1 MLHLTGMR
9 LFFLRAFARGK
20 RANRQTGRRSC
31 RSSDLPESSA
41 RGPSPFAPSLLK
53 GALRLRLA
61 ASLVLALSLTACG
74 GGSDEPAPTSAG
86 RDLKHVTFMAGF
98 KPQANLPFVG
108 VYVAQEKGFFREQD
122 LIVTVRHA
130 QSGEHLQL
138 LLAGEVQLTTAN
150 GSNVVQRNAEGKPIV
165 AIALIGQKSEQG
177 FAVLQSS
184 GIAAVKDWEGKTFGY
199 KGSVPT
205 EFLATVKAN
214 GVDAARVKQ
223 ERVSFDPRVLSEGL
237 VDILA
242 VFVSNEPDTLARLGF
257 PTKVFD
263 PSAFGIPALGLTYI
277 SSRDFIAK
285 DPEAVQRFLK
295 AVLKGIAYANE
306 NREEA
311 LAIVMRY
318 APLEDREHQRFMLN
332 TELDRA
338 ANENGFGWQT
348 RAQWQAL
355 HDTLL
360 EFGTITQSVDV
371 STVFT
376 DVFLKEAY
384 KDGKLVS
391 P

>member
-31 RSSDLPESSA
+31 RASDLPQNPP
-41 RGPSPFAPSLLK
+41 RGPPPFAPSLLK

-86 RDLKHVTFMAGF
+86 RDLQHVTFMAGF

-214 GVDAARVKQ
+214 GVDAAKAKQ
-223 ERVSFDPRVLSEGL
+223 QAVPYDPRDLSEGL
-237 VDILA
+237 LNQLD
-242 VFVSNEPDTLARLGF
+242 VFLSNEPDPLTRLGF

-263 PSAFGIPALGLTYI
+263 PSDYGIPAP
-277 SSRDFIAK
+277 R
-285 DPEAVQRFLK
+285 
-295 AVLKGIAYANE
+295 
-306 NREEA
+306 
-311 LAIVMRY
+311 
-318 APLEDREHQRFMLN
+318 
-332 TELDRA
+332 
-338 ANENGFGWQT
+338 
-348 RAQWQAL
+348 
-355 HDTLL
+355 
-360 EFGTITQSVDV
+360 
-371 STVFT
+371 
-376 DVFLKEAY
+376 
-384 KDGKLVS
+384 
-391 P
+391 